1 MSSNCVIENSAIQS
15 LLSDFSIEITVSEAK
30 QVARF
35 QDFLPPGTEVFIVA
49 TPTTIFDDVVTLAR
63 RLRDHGMVPVPHIA
77 ARAIPNMDFLDRV
90 IRNLCNEANVT
101 SALII
106 AGGNYGTPSGT
117 FVSSMDVLNSGI
129 LAAHGIQDLRFA
141 GHPEGHPKISNSI
154 LLEVLKEKQLY
165 GQRNQVA
172 TSLVTQFFFDF
183 SVVAAW
189 AANLASCGIRMPI
202 RPGLHGVISLA
213 SLIRQA
219 HYCGVGRS
227 IEQLTKQP
235 SKMLKLASVTTPET
249 LITSMALHAANTR
262 ETLISGCH
270 FFPLGNFKKTA
281 KWAFSI
287 VQGNFD
293 IGLDGSIITENQI
306 NLR

>member
-1 MSSNCVIENSAIQS
+1 MSSNCVIEKSAIQS

-30 QVARF
+30 QVSRF

-49 TPTTIFDDVVTLAR
+49 TPTTIFDDVVALAR
-63 RLRDHGMVPVPHIA
+63 RLRNHGMVPVPHIA
-77 ARAIPNMDFLDRV
+77 ARAIPSMDFLDRV

-106 AGGNYGTPSGT
+106 AGGNNGTPSGT
-117 FVSSMDVLNSGI
+117 FVSSMAVLNSGI

-141 GHPEGHPKISNSI
+141 GHPEGHQKISNSA

-165 GQRNQVA
+165 GQQNQVT

-189 AANLASCGIRMPI
+189 AAKLASCGIRMPI
-202 RPGLHGVISLA
+202 RPGLHGVIGLA

-227 IEQLTKQP
+227 IELLTKQP
-235 SKMLKLASVTTPET
+235 SKMLKLANLKTPET
-249 LITSMALHAANTR
+249 LITSMALHAANTG

-293 IGLDGSIITENQI
+293 IGPDGSIIMENQI